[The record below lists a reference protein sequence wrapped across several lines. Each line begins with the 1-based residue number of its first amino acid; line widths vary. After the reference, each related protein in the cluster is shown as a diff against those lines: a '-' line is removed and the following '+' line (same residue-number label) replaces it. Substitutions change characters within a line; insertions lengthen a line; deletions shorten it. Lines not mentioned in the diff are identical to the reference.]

1 MFAVRLVNPKSITIA
16 DTGGLPK
23 DAVVELWKEHGGDAS
38 VLDATVTAG
47 WSVFYT
53 SPDWYFDHG
62 KTLTVSPHRTDP
74 IHHDGIELTRR
85 VGW

>member
-1 MFAVRLVNPKSITIA
+1 MFAVRLANPKSITIA

-38 VLDATVTAG
+38 VLDATVKAG

-62 KTLTVSPHRTDP
+62 KTLTVSPS
-74 IHHDGIELTRR
+74 HHPMCHVGIELTRR
-85 VGW
+85 RLV